1 MSSASE
7 AGYATNTADKVL
19 RKATSI
25 SGLRNASELISWAY
39 NAIEGEVSNPILI
52 DKNYVVAHLDGIT
65 SPGEPVFEAVEQ
77 EMRTAAIKEAKG
89 EKYVSMMDQGSL
101 DEIAAAIG
109 SSVKAA
115 SNIAMKF
122 PTVSAAGAKPEPEVV
137 GRAFAIATGEM
148 STPIIGENGIW
159 VVAPSS
165 STEPAEKSDFLS
177 EQTSL
182 LARARGA
189 VTQRISNAML
199 DAAELTDNRN

>member
-1 MSSASE
+1 
-7 AGYATNTADKVL
+7 
-19 RKATSI
+19 
-25 SGLRNASELISWAY
+25 LRNATELVSWAY
-39 NAIEGEVSNPILI
+39 NAEEGEVSNPILI

-65 SPGEPVFEAVEQ
+65 NQGEPEFDAVEQ

-89 EKYVSMMDQGSL
+89 ALYASMMAQGTL
-101 DEIAAAIG
+101 EEIATAIG

-122 PTVSAAGAKPEPEVV
+122 PTVSAAGARPEPEVV
-137 GRAFAIATGEM
+137 GRAFAINNGEL
-148 STPIIGENGIW
+148 STPIVGENGIW
-159 VVAPSS
+159 VIAPTS
-165 STEPAEKSDFLS
+165 STDATEKTDFLS

-199 DAAELTDNRN
+199 EAAELTDNRN

>member
-1 MSSASE
+1 MI
-7 AGYATNTADKVL
+7 TAK
-19 RKATSI
+19 
-25 SGLRNASELISWAY
+25 
-39 NAIEGEVSNPILI
+39 
-52 DKNYVVAHLDGIT
+52 
-65 SPGEPVFEAVEQ
+65 GEPEFSAVEQ
-77 EMRTAAIKEAKG
+77 EMRTAAVKEAKG
-89 EKYVSMMDQGSL
+89 KLYASKMNAGSL

-115 SNIAMKF
+115 SNISLKF

-137 GRAFAIATGEM
+137 GRAFAIANGEVSM
-148 STPIIGENGIW
+148 PIVGENGVW
-159 VVAPSS
+159 VIAPTS
-165 STEPAEKSDFLS
+165 STEAAEKKDFLS